1 MRISRVT
8 TTLAAGAR
16 VAVLLLL
23 VAATVYAHDPGLSST
38 ELRIEP
44 DQIVVTLRFSPKDA
58 AALVNNPLLYIEA
71 DGRRLTPV
79 QTARVEEA
87 NDVRFTFAYANPG
100 ASNLRVES
108 LGFDALPLGHRQ
120 YLAIYDGRG
129 SLLRSQMLDTAHR
142 EVTVSVGAAHERI
155 SPWRFITLGIEHIWT
170 GYDHIAFLFAL
181 LLVVSSFRAAVKTIT
196 AFTVAH
202 SVTLAL
208 ATFNIVSLSPKI
220 VEPLIA
226 VSIVYVGLENLFNH
240 SFDKRWLLTFGF
252 GLVHGLGFAS
262 ALRDLGIGSNG
273 VPAAIPL
280 VSFNLGV
287 EIGQIAIASLV
298 LPLIW
303 KLRER
308 PVFVVRYVPACSLAV
323 AAIGSYWLVE
333 RTFMH

>member
-1 MRISRVT
+1 
-8 TTLAAGAR
+8 
-16 VAVLLLL
+16 VLLLGFAFAQ
-23 VAATVYAHDPGLSST
+23 VAYAHDPGLSSA

-44 DQIVVTLRFSPKDA
+44 QQITATLRFSPKDA
-58 AALVNNPLLYIEA
+58 ATLGNAPLLQVEA
-71 DGRRLTPV
+71 NGRLLTAAETAKV
-79 QTARVEEA
+79 QEA
-87 NDVRFTFAYANPG
+87 NDVRVTLTYPTVG
-100 ASNLRVES
+100 ATGFRIES
-108 LGFDALPLGHRQ
+108 LAFAALPLGHRQ
-120 YLAIYDGRG
+120 YLAVHESRG
-129 SLLRSQMLDTAHR
+129 GLLRSQMLDAAHR
-142 EVTVSVGAAHERI
+142 DAIIGVEATQPHI
-155 SPWRFITLGIEHIWT
+155 SPGKFTAMGVEHIWT

-208 ATFNIVSLSPKI
+208 ATYNVVSLSPRI

-226 VSIVYVGLENLFNH
+226 VSIVYVGMENLFNH

-262 ALRDLGIGSNG
+262 ALRDLGIGTNS

-280 VSFNLGV
+280 VTFNLGV
-287 EIGQIAIASLV
+287 EMGQLVIAAIL

-308 PVFVVRYVPACSLAV
+308 TVFVARFVPACSLVV
-323 AAIGSYWLVE
+323 AAIGSYWFVE
-333 RTFMH
+333 RTLLMR